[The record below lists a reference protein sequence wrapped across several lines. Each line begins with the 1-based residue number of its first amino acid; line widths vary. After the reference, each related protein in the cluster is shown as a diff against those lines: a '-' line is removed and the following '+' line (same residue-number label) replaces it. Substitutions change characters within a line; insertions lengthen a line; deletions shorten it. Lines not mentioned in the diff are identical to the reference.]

1 MKSKPTFKAPMTS
14 LALIVVLLESFATSL
29 QQAVKY
35 STNIPHA
42 LLSAATESLDTLVDF
57 GRAFLSRRR
66 MQACGGSNS
75 TVEDGGGFWAAA
87 ADGDAAA
94 VSEVLSVMA
103 RLNWLEGEE
112 DTVVEWFVG
121 CWVNLDSKQAAV
133 HSRDL
138 HITSSLTQFHFRHTF
153 SCPPTTSTQDPA
165 TNVGGRQASK
175 VLFQRP
181 LRSQR
186 PSSRTSLSVD
196 SGYGSRCFYPMN

>member
-1 MKSKPTFKAPMTS
+1 MISKPTFKAPMTS

-153 SCPPTTSTQDPA
+153 SVHPPKIPA
-165 TNVGGRQASK
+165 TNNVGGRQASK

-181 LRSQR
+181 L
-186 PSSRTSLSVD
+186 
-196 SGYGSRCFYPMN
+196 

>member
-1 MKSKPTFKAPMTS
+1 MISKPTFKAPMTS

-138 HITSSLTQFHFRHTF
+138 HITS
-153 SCPPTTSTQDPA
+153 
-165 TNVGGRQASK
+165 
-175 VLFQRP
+175 
-181 LRSQR
+181 
-186 PSSRTSLSVD
+186 
-196 SGYGSRCFYPMN
+196 